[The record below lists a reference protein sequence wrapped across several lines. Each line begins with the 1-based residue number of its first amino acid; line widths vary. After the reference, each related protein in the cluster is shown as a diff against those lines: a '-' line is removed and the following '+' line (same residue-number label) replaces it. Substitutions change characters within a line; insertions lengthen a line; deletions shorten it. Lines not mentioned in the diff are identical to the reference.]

1 MHKLSIRIFL
11 RKITPS
17 RPLHR
22 PSYWWESTIDDL
34 RIHIYPTSI
43 IIIKR

>member
-1 MHKLSIRIFL
+1 MNKLSIRIFL

-22 PSYWWESTIDDL
+22 PSYWWGSTINDL
-34 RIHIYPTSI
+34 RIYIYPTSI
-43 IIIKR
+43 TIIKR